1 MWCGDVV
8 ITGVKWQISR
18 HTAGDI
24 TLVAVEDRLIRSFHL
39 AAQHMSGLWGTKHYC
54 WQSCIKRWCL
64 ILHILHTEAATIA
77 RKSLESVN
85 WSLEM
90 EHSCMLDP
98 SRCPAAHHSSQCVA
112 MFKWSWSRQPCW
124 CGVSPPLPPPHTI
137 PFSKPLRKHHLLPL
151 AISHTSPQYCRIDR

>member
-98 SRCPAAHHSSQCVA
+98 SRCPLPITPHSVL
-112 MFKWSWSRQPCW
+112 PCLNGPGPPALLVW
-124 CGVSPPLPPPHTI
+124 CLPPPPSPTHNPIFQTTEKTSSAAARHFTHISTI
-137 PFSKPLRKHHLLPL
+137 LPN
-151 AISHTSPQYCRIDR
+151 R

>member
-1 MWCGDVV
+1 MEAILINQAKQLWPTWSYCLFWECDNCVRMPPVLWVWCWWQLWCGDVV

-77 RKSLESVN
+77 RKSLESFN

-90 EHSCMLDP
+90 EHICMLDP
-98 SRCPAAHHSSQCVA
+98 SRCPLPITPRSVL
-112 MFKWSWSRQPCW
+112 PCLN
-124 CGVSPPLPPPHTI
+124 GPPP
-137 PFSKPLRKHHLLPL
+137 PPP
-151 AISHTSPQYCRIDR
+151 C

>member
-24 TLVAVEDRLIRSFHL
+24 TLVAVEDPLIRSFHL

-112 MFKWSWSRQPCW
+112 MFKWSPSSSSRP
-124 CGVSPPLPPPHTI
+124 SPTHNPIFQTTEKTSSAAARHFTHISTKLP
-137 PFSKPLRKHHLLPL
+137 
-151 AISHTSPQYCRIDR
+151 DR